1 MKKELKY
8 VNGNVMKQNIHNV
21 LDEYFTDKKLAISL
35 FEKAKNV
42 ILNYEKTLENYFWIE
57 PSVGEGCFYDLLP
70 PKKRIG
76 IDIKPKNLE
85 IIQSDYLAYELP
97 QEKIIIIG
105 NPPFGHRGVLAL
117 DFINHSQNAEYVCF
131 ILPMFFESKGKGSI
145 KYRVKNFH
153 VIHSEKL
160 PKNAFYIPKTNKKV
174 DVKCVFQIWSKN
186 HKIKTEEFSWYK
198 NRKNEPFG
206 EFLKVYTVSLAK
218 NRECGKKWI
227 FEKKADFYIASTFHK
242 ETSVVYDFEKVKY
255 KSGVAMVFTTENEKI
270 KTQIKNIFEKTDWT
284 KYASLATNS
293 CYHIGK
299 SNIFKVIQDHH
310 HILNYKK

>member
-145 KYRVKNFH
+145 
-153 VIHSEKL
+153 SCEK
-160 PKNAFYIPKTNKKV
+160 
-174 DVKCVFQIWSKN
+174 
-186 HKIKTEEFSWYK
+186 FS
-198 NRKNEPFG
+198 
-206 EFLKVYTVSLAK
+206 
-218 NRECGKKWI
+218 C
-227 FEKKADFYIASTFHK
+227 
-242 ETSVVYDFEKVKY
+242 
-255 KSGVAMVFTTENEKI
+255 
-270 KTQIKNIFEKTDWT
+270 
-284 KYASLATNS
+284 NS
-293 CYHIGK
+293 
-299 SNIFKVIQDHH
+299 F
-310 HILNYKK
+310 